1 MPGAHGPKTVKG
13 AQSGPNYVS
22 RLLLDCVPLFH
33 KIITPAY
40 LLYRSQRM
48 FAGGGGKNYSYATAW
63 VLGHPRVQNPNGISI
78 GSAVLH
84 DSRAIL
90 GSARLRHLRNNHTH
104 HSCSLLTVSWL
115 TLAKKLITTDNL
127 SLAVV
132 LLGSVA
138 SRPVTG

>member
-1 MPGAHGPKTVKG
+1 MARIMYQDCYSTVYRYFTK
-13 AQSGPNYVS
+13 SS
-22 RLLLDCVPLFH
+22 PLPTYF
-33 KIITPAY
+33 TV
-40 LLYRSQRM
+40 RSECLP
-48 FAGGGGKNYSYATAW
+48 GGGKNYSYATAW